1 MQAQDLVQLDYV
13 PLSAESLRAQD
24 LTRNMMG
31 LISDH
36 KEWEPRSVTLEALM
50 RRMRDPS
57 VYRMRARKALEP
69 LGPFVT
75 WRSPGSPDMTG
86 ALSGYDPAE
95 LTDIL
100 VLAKEKA

>member
-31 LISDH
+31 LVSDH
-36 KEWEPRSVTLEALM
+36 KEWEPRSATLEALM
-50 RRMRDPS
+50 QRMRDPS
-57 VYRMRARKALEP
+57 IYRMRARLTREP
-69 LGPFVT
+69 FSYVT
-75 WRSPGSPDMTG
+75 WRSPGSPDTVG
-86 ALSGYDPAE
+86 DLSGYDPSE